1 MKNRTAIIIPARY
14 ASTRLPGKPL
24 LTVKNKP
31 IIQYVYEAAKKS
43 KLASKVI
50 IATDDERIYKAA
62 NSFNADCEMTSAN
75 HKCGSDRIAE
85 VALRHDEFDYILNLQ
100 GDVPQITPEVIDLA
114 IEALIKEQDTDISTL
129 VREITSTEQIENPN
143 CVKCVFDNNFNAL
156 YFSRCPIPYKRNE
169 NKSPYYAHIGIYGYK
184 KSSLIKMT
192 KLNQTNLEL
201 QESLEQLRALQN
213 GMKIKVAITNLN
225 PTGIDTIEDYEK
237 FKKEIETL

>member
-1 MKNRTAIIIPARY
+1 MKNKTAIIIPARY

-100 GDVPQITPEVIDLA
+100 GDEPQITPEVIDLA

-129 VREITSTEQIENPN
+129 VREITSIEQIENPN

-192 KLNQTNLEL
+192 QLNQTNLEL

-237 FKKEIETL
+237 FKKEIEAL